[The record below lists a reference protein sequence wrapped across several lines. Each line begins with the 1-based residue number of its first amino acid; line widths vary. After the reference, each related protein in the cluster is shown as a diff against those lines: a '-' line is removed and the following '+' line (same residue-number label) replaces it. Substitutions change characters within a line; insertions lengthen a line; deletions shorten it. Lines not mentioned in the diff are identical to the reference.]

1 MPQGDSQNQAL
12 QVLQQVFTLASQG
25 RLSYTD
31 LSSVAKTL
39 ADAKNYEMASY
50 LYQTWIANT
59 TSPMAYIVNADY
71 GDVLLASNDLAG
83 ARAAFQRS
91 LQLNGA
97 FERAR
102 SALVKLTPAE

>member
-12 QVLQQVFTLASQG
+12 QVLQQVFASATQG

-31 LSSVAKTL
+31 LSSVAKVL
-39 ADAKNYEMASY
+39 IEAKNYEMASY
-50 LYQTWIANT
+50 LYQTWLANT
-59 TSPMAYIVNADY
+59 TSPMTYIVQADY
-71 GDVLLASNDLAG
+71 GDVLVAANDIAG
-83 ARAAFQRS
+83 ARTAFQRS

-102 SALVKLTPAE
+102 TALTKLPAA